1 MAWLSRRPGRF
12 DWWTAGDGI
21 LVGPLSTMYEAT
33 PFQEAEYAE
42 VIQKYD
48 ECLVDC
54 TRYMQAT
61 CFSSGIDRLAVK
73 SNRS

>member
-1 MAWLSRRPGRF
+1 M
-12 DWWTAGDGI
+12 I
-21 LVGPLSTMYEAT
+21 EAT

-48 ECLVDC
+48 ECPVDC

-61 CFSSGIDRLAVK
+61 PFSSGIDRLAVK